1 MWILFAF
8 VLALALIWLIAPL
21 AGAGQTEGCRP
32 GRVRRAGS
40 GTDAEKAEY
49 EAEISLII
57 RDQARQIL
65 SPADA
70 DVMRARAARRL
81 INEDQKDDRQPISA
95 TSRRL
100 FALVLCVTVPLMVL
114 GFYLVLGSPGVD
126 SRPHRQ
132 VRATLNAGSDLDALV
147 SAAENRLMTNPQDAS
162 GWAALA
168 PAYMQLGRFTEA
180 RHAYDKALSLDPNS
194 AALNA
199 GLGELLILEADG
211 IVGADAENYLKKALV
226 INPRLVMA
234 RYYLG
239 LAKAQD
245 GDAKAALAI
254 WEELLSDIN
263 AAGQKDAVFRDR
275 LVEAIADMRRRT
287 DLR

>member
-1 MWILFAF
+1 M
-8 VLALALIWLIAPL
+8 
-21 AGAGQTEGCRP
+21 
-32 GRVRRAGS
+32 
-40 GTDAEKAEY
+40 K
-49 EAEISLII
+49 
-57 RDQARQIL
+57 
-65 SPADA
+65 
-70 DVMRARAARRL
+70 
-81 INEDQKDDRQPISA
+81 
-95 TSRRL
+95 
-100 FALVLCVTVPLMVL
+100 
-114 GFYLVLGSPGVD
+114 
-126 SRPHRQ
+126 
-132 VRATLNAGSDLDALV
+132 
-147 SAAENRLMTNPQDAS
+147 
-162 GWAALA
+162 
-168 PAYMQLGRFTEA
+168 A

-239 LAKAQD
+239 AAKAQD